1 MSAKDDTVF
10 IKMIKIKVE
19 HWKQFNFIVIS
30 MGYPDMPKVE
40 MMIQHR
46 ATGLQ
51 AGGSP
56 AHAIRGVVTNL
67 L

>member
-10 IKMIKIKVE
+10 IKMIKIKLE
-19 HWKQFNFIVIS
+19 HWKHFHFIVTS

-40 MMIQHR
+40 MMIQGSR
-46 ATGLQ
+46 LGEILSMRYV
-51 AGGSP
+51 AGC
-56 AHAIRGVVTNL
+56 GVVTNL